1 MASSLNSN
9 SLNIG
14 STTLTDSSLN
24 IGNTSVTSG
33 SVTVGNSSLSESTLN
48 LSGVALTP
56 GAAGTIATTDQ
67 IPKRTFTSKTVS
79 GTSQASNDNT
89 DSITISIISSPK
101 IISTCAM
108 HGINYYWI
116 TNNSSKIVTFNTGT
130 WAGFYFKSV
139 QYRGHGIGDS
149 TRYPIYYCSGNATS
163 FFRTPPD
170 WDPTDTPE
178 VGSGIFFRID

>member
-1 MASSLNSN
+1 MASALTSN

-14 STTLTDSSLN
+14 STILTDSSLN
-24 IGNTSVTSG
+24 IGNTSVASG
-33 SVTVGNSSLSESTLN
+33 SVTVGNSSLSDGTLN
-48 LSGVALTP
+48 LSGVALNP
-56 GAAGTIATTDQ
+56 GTAGTIATTDQ
-67 IPKRTFTSKTVS
+67 IPERAFSSRTVS

-89 DSITISIISSPK
+89 DSVAISVISSPN
-101 IISTCAM
+101 IASTCAI

-116 TNNSSKIVTFNTGT
+116 TNNSDNIVTFYSGT

-149 TRYPIYYCSGNATS
+149 TRYPIYYCGGPGGS
-163 FFRTPPD
+163 FFREPPD